1 MVVNSC
7 EKHRQTHPPHNKL
20 VGIRQSGGGGL
31 LLLFGSG
38 ESSPGFD
45 TAESWLRLA
54 VLTTARVSSQIT
66 FAQSTIYL
74 YLRGRDVYCLNQC
87 RFAAHYKFWVLWG
100 LPSSRL
106 ASTSASLRGA
116 FTLDHGAPPVGR
128 SHKRELVSHAVRSG
142 VRGSFVSFFDR
153 HPNHG
158 RHCAILLL
166 CSSLDV
172 DNEDHIGPLH
182 LGAHVKTGYFSLNT
196 KRSLLYE

>member
-1 MVVNSC
+1 MVVKSC

-20 VGIRQSGGGGL
+20 VGIRQSGGEGL

-74 YLRGRDVYCLNQC
+74 HSRVRVVYCLNQC

-100 LPSSRL
+100 LPSSRFGL
-106 ASTSASLRGA
+106 NLSIASRG
-116 FTLDHGAPPVGR
+116 LY
-128 SHKRELVSHAVRSG
+128 SG
-142 VRGSFVSFFDR
+142 PR
-153 HPNHG
+153 
-158 RHCAILLL
+158 
-166 CSSLDV
+166 CSSCRKV
-172 DNEDHIGPLH
+172 
-182 LGAHVKTGYFSLNT
+182 AQ
-196 KRSLLYE
+196 KRAGLACGEKWSER